1 MPSPLLL
8 DSLLL
13 GLQHSFEP
21 DHVAAVS
28 VLATEKHRGP
38 RHVWRLLWRS
48 SQWALGHSLTLVSF
62 GVLVLILKSTLSLHV
77 AGYVEFL
84 IGPVMIWL
92 GISAYQRNF
101 RLARM
106 QAAGI
111 TASAHSH
118 SHSHSHS
125 HAHGAGTHTHS
136 HGHQQSGTSTSGAPA
151 TPIQKARA
159 LSRSFWIG
167 MVHGLAGT
175 GGACT
180 IALTLA
186 AKDAYTAVGILVIQ
200 SVAIIGAMTTYGYLF
215 AISAGRF
222 ASKWQPS
229 VKVINYI
236 VGTFSII
243 VGIFVLIESIKSL

>member
-84 IGPVMIWL
+84 IGPIMIWL

-101 RLARM
+101 RLA
-106 QAAGI
+106 
-111 TASAHSH
+111 HSH
-118 SHSHSHS
+118 SHS
-125 HAHGAGTHTHS
+125 ANP
-136 HGHQQSGTSTSGAPA
+136 TSGAPA

-200 SVAIIGAMTTYGYLF
+200 SVAIIGAMTTYGFLF

-222 ASKWQPS
+222 ASQWQPS

>member
-1 MPSPLLL
+1 MPNPLLL

-28 VLATEKHRGP
+28 VLATEKDRGQG
-38 RHVWRLLWRS
+38 RVWRLLWRS
-48 SQWALGHSLTLVSF
+48 SQWAVGHSLTLISF

-77 AGYVEFL
+77 AGYVEFF

-92 GISAYQRNF
+92 GVSAYLRNW
-101 RLARM
+101 RKKKVNP
-106 QAAGI
+106 
-111 TASAHSH
+111 
-118 SHSHSHS
+118 
-125 HAHGAGTHTHS
+125 HTH
-136 HGHQQSGTSTSGAPA
+136 
-151 TPIQKARA
+151 K
-159 LSRSFWIG
+159 SFWIG
-167 MVHGLAGT
+167 MLHGLAGT

-200 SVAIIGAMTTYGYLF
+200 SVSIITVMTTYGYLF
-215 AISAGRF
+215 AMSAGRF

-229 VKVINYI
+229 VRVINYV

-243 VGIFVLIESIKSL
+243 VGCFILVESIKNL

>member
-28 VLATEKHRGP
+28 VLATEKHRDQ
-38 RHVWRLLWRS
+38 RQMWRLLWRS

-101 RLARM
+101 HLARM
-106 QAAGI
+106 QKTGA
-111 TASAHSH
+111 TPTT
-118 SHSHSHS
+118 HSHSHS
-125 HAHGAGTHTHS
+125 HALPIGN
-136 HGHQQSGTSTSGAPA
+136 STA

-167 MVHGLAGT
+167 MIHGLAGT
-175 GGACT
+175 GAACT

-186 AKDAYTAVGILVIQ
+186 AKDAYTAVAILVIQ

-243 VGIFVLIESIKSL
+243 VGIIVLIESIKSL

>member
-48 SQWALGHSLTLVSF
+48 SQWALGHSLTLVCF

-106 QAAGI
+106 QAAGV

-118 SHSHSHS
+118 SHGHS
-125 HAHGAGTHTHS
+125 
-136 HGHQQSGTSTSGAPA
+136 
-151 TPIQKARA
+151 I

>member
-28 VLATEKHRGP
+28 VLATEKNRGQ
-38 RHVWRLLWRS
+38 HQIWRLLWRS

-106 QAAGI
+106 QKTGA
-111 TASAHSH
+111 TPTPHSH
-118 SHSHSHS
+118 SHSHS
-125 HAHGAGTHTHS
+125 
-136 HGHQQSGTSTSGAPA
+136 
-151 TPIQKARA
+151 I

-167 MVHGLAGT
+167 MIHGLAGT
-175 GGACT
+175 GAACT

-186 AKDAYTAVGILVIQ
+186 AKDAYTAVAILVIQ
-200 SVAIIGAMTTYGYLF
+200 SVAIIGAITTYGYLF

-243 VGIFVLIESIKSL
+243 VGIIVLIESIKSL

>member
-62 GVLVLILKSTLSLHV
+62 GVLVLILKSALSLHV

-106 QAAGI
+106 QASGV
-111 TASAHSH
+111 TAPPHSH
-118 SHSHSHS
+118 SHSD
-125 HAHGAGTHTHS
+125 TP
-136 HGHQQSGTSTSGAPA
+136 TSGAPA
-151 TPIQKARA
+151 TAVQKARA